1 MTSTRGDR
9 APGHFKAHYTE
20 LKPVCTWKRSNRS
33 ERAFSS
39 PQPRGLLPYF
49 LDPCY
54 YLQIDTRAGRVQDS
68 TQQQDSHRKKV
79 LVRAGSRGHEF
90 VQKGV

>member
-1 MTSTRGDR
+1 MTSTRGVR
-9 APGHFKAHYTE
+9 APERFKADYTE
-20 LKPVCTWKRSNRS
+20 LKPVRTWKWSKPI
-33 ERAFSS
+33 SS
-39 PQPRGLLPYF
+39 PQPHGLLPYF

-68 TQQQDSHRKKV
+68 TQQQGPHRKKI